1 MAGGV
6 LAVYSY
12 RRRVPGAS
20 LNLGSGALL
29 GAVSGLF
36 GSLFLDVVAAL
47 RILLSHDR
55 DELRKTA
62 FAALDKV
69 VQSTDPQL
77 QESGQQFLRSFN
89 TPGGFITLMVIGAV
103 VACAM
108 FIFFSVLGGAI
119 GANITRQNQKS
130 GPKAH

>member
-1 MAGGV
+1 M
-6 LAVYSY
+6 AVYSY